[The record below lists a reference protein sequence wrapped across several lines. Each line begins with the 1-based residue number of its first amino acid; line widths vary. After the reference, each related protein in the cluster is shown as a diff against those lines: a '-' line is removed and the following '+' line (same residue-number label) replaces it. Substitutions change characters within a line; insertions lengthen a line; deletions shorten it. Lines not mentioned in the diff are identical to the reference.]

1 MARRNSHGTRHKEC
15 KPHEK
20 SRLTRFFSGCY
31 RPKYPMRHWLEYL
44 PVWLLL
50 RAIGAL
56 PRSWA
61 HIVGMGLAALVYR
74 MHPKLRRVGTRKLE
88 IIFPQMPAGGSER
101 ILRAAFRTICGQLGE
116 FFLLPRDT
124 PENVKKL

>member
-1 MARRNSHGTRHKEC
+1 MARRNSHSTRHKEC

-20 SRLTRFFSGCY
+20 SRLTRFFRGCY

-61 HIVGMGLAALVYR
+61 HAVGMGLAALVYR
-74 MHPKLRRVGTRKLE
+74 VHPKLRRGGMGKLG
-88 IIFPQMPAGGSER
+88 IAFPA
-101 ILRAAFRTICGQLGE
+101 
-116 FFLLPRDT
+116 LPRAGR
-124 PENVKKL
+124 EGI

>member
-20 SRLTRFFSGCY
+20 SRLTRFFSRCY
-31 RPKYPMRHWLEYL
+31 RPKYPMRPWLESL

-61 HIVGMGLAALVYR
+61 HAVGMGLAALVYR
-74 MHPKLRRVGTRKLE
+74 VHPKLRRVGMRNLE
-88 IIFPQMPAGGSER
+88 IAFPDMPLAGRQR
-101 ILRAAFRTICGQLGE
+101 ILRAVFRS
-116 FFLLPRDT
+116 
-124 PENVKKL
+124 